1 MQKANARKAAE
12 TAATFNWQQRGWP
25 EFMCDRAALCDELRA
40 FEVAFSRVRAALEG
54 PQNSDAVMSALVDEA
69 VTTSAIE
76 GIRVDECVVMS
87 SICKALGLTCAPLG
101 FVRDVRAEGVA
112 QMMLQ
117 VRADWRKRIS
127 AKLICSWHAALL
139 AGDSQ
144 GICAGAFR
152 SHVDP
157 MRVVRRNAYGEVEIR
172 FEAPPS
178 ERVPAEIAR
187 FVEKWKSP
195 AKGTEGVAL
204 KAALLHLHF
213 ESIHPFEDGNGR
225 VGRALVAKTLA
236 EGLDQPLVL
245 PVSLVIDRHRKAY
258 YEELYRA
265 SRSLDW
271 TTWAKFFIP
280 VLTEALD
287 DFLLAAQFVSAKG
300 VFLSKYEAK
309 LSARAK
315 KVVQLMFRG
324 GPTGVA
330 SGLSTAK
337 WMRMTKVSKPTA
349 TRDLAELVQMGALL
363 LDGTA
368 GQTRYRLDFGLE
380 RKNEPMDDPLN
391 DPIKQTVLNLVQTT
405 PGLNREQI
413 AVRLGKSV
421 ATAKRALAALVTANK
436 VEHRGSKK
444 TGGYYIVS
452 SEENNA

>member
-287 DFLLAAQFVSAKG
+287 DFLF
-300 VFLSKYEAK
+300 
-309 LSARAK
+309 
-315 KVVQLMFRG
+315 
-324 GPTGVA
+324 
-330 SGLSTAK
+330 
-337 WMRMTKVSKPTA
+337 
-349 TRDLAELVQMGALL
+349 DLVQQ
-363 LDGTA
+363 D
-368 GQTRYRLDFGLE
+368 
-380 RKNEPMDDPLN
+380 EPMDDPLN